1 MQQSDKQHIHVF
13 THYFDTSR
21 LEEVLNLVIIL
32 LLTILQRPLD
42 INPWNILT
50 LSLTVTSLKYVKTD
64 SYMHKILGNK
74 STGLLKKLTNLLRY

>member
-1 MQQSDKQHIHVF
+1 MQQSDKQQIHVF

-42 INPWNILT
+42 INPWNFLT
-50 LSLTVTSLKYVKTD
+50 LSLTVTSLKYVQTD
-64 SYMHKILGNK
+64 SYMHTILRNK